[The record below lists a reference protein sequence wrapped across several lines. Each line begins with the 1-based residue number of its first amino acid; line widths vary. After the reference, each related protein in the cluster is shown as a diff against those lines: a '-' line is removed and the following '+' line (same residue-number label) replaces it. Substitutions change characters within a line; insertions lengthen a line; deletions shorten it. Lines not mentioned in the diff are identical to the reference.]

1 VTTVSQKDTVM
12 KTSKI
17 AGLIIAGMLAVTPA
31 ALAAGLDDMHLPSGR
46 LNNGSDNTASELKSS
61 HRGAAVNFYAP
72 ADQSGAKHWHIR
84 LDLNGYPFG
93 FAVVSN

>member
-1 VTTVSQKDTVM
+1 M

-17 AGLIIAGMLAVTPA
+17 AGLIIAGMLAVVPA
-31 ALAAGLDDMHLPSGR
+31 ALAAGLDDMHMPSGR
-46 LNNGSDNTASELKSS
+46 LNNGSDTTASELKSS
-61 HRGAAVNFYAP
+61 HRGAASVNFYAP
-72 ADQSGAKHWHIR
+72 ADRSGAKHWRIR